1 MRNITI
7 VLTLLTTMF
16 LGCGDNGINDLS
28 KRNENWVWFVD
39 KKSGQ
44 GIWVPIGNKTTL
56 ENGNYTA
63 FYYKGK
69 IREKGKIV
77 EAQHVDTIY
86 FYDLGEK
93 LIKYTVLGSD
103 SLTHY
108 YLNDGAYKEYS
119 PKGEITEEGIVT
131 NHQLTDVKWHGPF
144 GHFVQVFD
152 AIAPAKLTFTKLG
165 AKIKEALIESS
176 ETADSTVSAIKI
188 SQIDSLYIDA
198 NQLAQKSL
206 TKLNKIQPLNEM
218 SEFREAA
225 SEIMTSH
232 QSLLKNE
239 FLEIISLIKKG
250 LREKNRTKIY
260 SILSKVVK
268 NDKAENSFLKAQND
282 FQTKFE
288 LSEEQD
294 SFFRQRFKDMFE

>member
-1 MRNITI
+1 
-7 VLTLLTTMF
+7 MF
-16 LGCGDNGINDLS
+16 LGCGDNGLNDLS

-44 GIWVPIGNKTTL
+44 GIWVPIGNRTTL

-63 FYYKGK
+63 FYYNGK

-77 EAQHVDTIY
+77 DTQHVDTIY
-86 FYDLGEK
+86 FYDLSEK

-103 SLTHY
+103 SITHY
-108 YLNDGAYKEYS
+108 YVNEGPYKEYS

-131 NHQLTDVKWHGPF
+131 NHQLTDVQWRGPF
-144 GHFVQVFD
+144 SHFVQVFD
-152 AIAPAKLTFTKLG
+152 AIAPARLSFSRLEKKM
-165 AKIKEALIESS
+165 KEGLIESA
-176 ETADSTVSAIKI
+176 ETPDSTVSKENIRL
-188 SQIDSLYIDA
+188 IDSLYSDA
-198 NQLAQKSL
+198 HIMAQKCL
-206 TKLNKIQPLNEM
+206 NKLNRIEPLKEM
-218 SEFREAA
+218 PEFKAA
-225 SEIMTSH
+225 ALDIMTSH
-232 QSLLKNE
+232 QSLINNE
-239 FLEIISLIKKG
+239 FLEINSLIRKG

-260 SILSKVVK
+260 SILSEVVK
-268 NDKAENSFLKAQND
+268 NDKADNRFLKAQND